1 MTYLMRTLS
10 VICLVGAGLALPPLA
25 LAHPVAASTETKAAP
40 LTGAAAEAARVVDA
54 FHAALKAG
62 ETGRAASLMAPGV
75 LVFEAGGAEASKAAY
90 GAEHLAADAA
100 FEKTA
105 VEEILRR
112 TGAAAGHSAWIAT
125 EGRVRARTG
134 EKVTDRLTT
143 ETMILART
151 ADGWRIVHVHWS
163 SRANP
168 PPH

>member
-10 VICLVGAGLALPPLA
+10 VIYLAGAGLALPPLA
-25 LAHPVAASTETKAAP
+25 LAHPVAAFAEIKAAP

-62 ETGRAASLMAPGV
+62 ETSRAASMMAPGV
-75 LVFEAGGAEASKAAY
+75 LVFEAGGAEASRAAY
-90 GAEHLAADAA
+90 GAEHLTADAT

-105 VEEILRR
+105 LEEILRR

-125 EGRVRARTG
+125 EGRAQARAG

>member
-1 MTYLMRTLS
+1 MMAFSRLSAIWLMM
-10 VICLVGAGLALPPLA
+10 AALAPPPSA
-25 LAHPVAASTETKAAP
+25 VAHPVAPSAETKTTP
-40 LTGAAAEAARVVDA
+40 LTGVVADAARVVDA

-62 ETGRAASLMAPGV
+62 DTGKAASLMAPGV
-75 LVFEAGGAEASKAAY
+75 LVFEAGGAETSKAAY
-90 GAEHLAADAA
+90 AAQHLAADAA

-112 TGAAAGHSAWIAT
+112 TGAAVGHSAWIAT
-125 EGRVRARTG
+125 EGRVQARTG

-143 ETMILART
+143 ETMILSRT

-163 SRANP
+163 SHANP

>member
-1 MTYLMRTLS
+1 MTGSFRIAVM
-10 VICLVGAGLALPPLA
+10 CLAAAVLAAPPSA
-25 LAHPVAASTETKAAP
+25 SAHPVTQSAAAKAIP
-40 LTGAAAEAARVVDA
+40 LTGAAADAARVVDA

-62 ETGRAASLMAPGV
+62 ETGKAASLMAPGV

-90 GAEHLAADAA
+90 STQHLAADAA

-105 VEEILRR
+105 VEVTLRR
-112 TGAAAGHSAWIAT
+112 TGAAAGDSAWIAT
-125 EGRVRARTG
+125 EGRVQARTG

-151 ADGWRIVHVHWS
+151 PDGWRIVHVHWS
-163 SRANP
+163 SRATP